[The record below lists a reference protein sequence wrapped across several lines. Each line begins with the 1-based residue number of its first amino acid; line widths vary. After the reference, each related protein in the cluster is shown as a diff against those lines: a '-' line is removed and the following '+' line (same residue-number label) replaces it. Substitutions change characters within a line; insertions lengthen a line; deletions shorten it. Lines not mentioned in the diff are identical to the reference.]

1 MSRIYCGRWQ
11 DSIPASGHPVSM
23 VQALPRDVI
32 TLEQLASI
40 FRHTCRFVSFIFHV
54 STKLSN
60 NKILYMILIQIG
72 FQNSSFLLHYPSTVF
87 GGKNILTP
95 TWPVRK
101 TVCYLFLYNINHSLK
116 HLQRLSDCKRYATL
130 LNASV

>member
-40 FRHTCRFVSFIFHV
+40 FRHTCRFSSFISHIN
-54 STKLSN
+54 TKLSN
-60 NKILYMILIQIG
+60 NKIPYMILIQIG
-72 FQNSSFLLHYPSTVF
+72 FQNSFFLLHYLSTIFGDKVF
-87 GGKNILTP
+87 TNPTILTCP
-95 TWPVRK
+95 QWLIGWGCSINTACL
-101 TVCYLFLYNINHSLK
+101 TYTFGYL
-116 HLQRLSDCKRYATL
+116 
-130 LNASV
+130 